1 MVNEEQWRTGRHP
14 ADEPGP
20 RQRTIYDGRGEFIGS
35 MDTTVLA
42 RLVVDAVNGLRP
54 DANDVQWP
62 WHCGVGRNERVIY
75 NGRGEL
81 IGLFDTPELARR
93 VVTAVLG
100 L

>member
-42 RLVVDAVNGLRP
+42 RLVVDAVNGLGP
-54 DANDVQWP
+54 DANDVRPP
-62 WHCGVGRNERVIY
+62 WFCGVAPNQRVIY
-75 NGRGEL
+75 DRRGTL
-81 IGLFDTPELARR
+81 IGLFDTPELARL
-93 VVTAVLG
+93 VVKAVNG